1 MDIIDIILSRA
12 KSFTGETKALTE
24 QAKAAMSDANEIVER
39 LEAIQQDA
47 TEASES
53 AIAAA
58 ETFENMISFEDTSTA
73 AAKELQTTITKGED
87 VNTYT
92 VEKNYTSY
100 GDNEDGSMTQ
110 KAIKQYVSSVK
121 EELEQE
127 MANTGTNL
135 GQDNAGTVVIVGP
148 DGTIAAGDTTEQQII
163 EALIKSGSYTAKNGV
178 GIEIDYENKSA
189 VRTQEAKNKV
199 AGVDFNAYSMYGG
212 RMRCNVADNGVILS
226 FYGDNSYR
234 DDGSNGQVMVY
245 QPKFYYQ
252 RIPMKT
258 ADLSN
263 GAIIKKESIIIS
275 ATPQAGFKLHPLFK
289 TVNGEELN
297 YVLLPA
303 YDGGIYDTSE
313 SAYKES
319 DTRGIDFTE
328 DVLSSVA
335 GVKPVSGVNNAL
347 TIDKAEQ
354 LANNRGEGWHI
365 TNMAAESAIQMLE
378 MIEFGTMNLQ
388 ANFEFGF
395 TNIADVT
402 GANKAA
408 TTGSTASLG
417 NVSGYA
423 TTTVCDGTSY
433 SSAGYRAISY
443 RGMENPWG
451 NILHM
456 VGGANVVGEG
466 NSSNIRLYICKNFN
480 YNVAT
485 TTNDYKYIGFP
496 LASNSNWISGMGYGD
511 AELDWVFAPAEASN
525 ANSALPVG
533 DYYWSAG
540 SLNGINIVTMGGVW
554 SHREYAGPFSFG
566 SDNKITS
573 AYRGVG
579 AKLMFIPSKNSI
591 YEANYSNW
599 LRRTGG

>member
-1 MDIIDIILSRA
+1 MDIVDIVLSRA
-12 KSFTGETKALTE
+12 KSFTGETKTLTE
-24 QAKAAMSDANEIVER
+24 QAKAAMSDANEIIER
-39 LEAIQQDA
+39 LEAIEQDA
-47 TEASES
+47 TEASEY

-58 ETFENMISFEDTSTA
+58 ETFENMITFEDASTA
-73 AAKELQTTITKGED
+73 GAKELQTTITKGED
-87 VNTYT
+87 VDTYT
-92 VEKNYTSY
+92 IEKNYTSI
-100 GDNEDGSMTQ
+100 GENEDGSMTQ
-110 KAIKQYVSSVK
+110 KAIKQYVDSVK
-121 EELEQE
+121 EELEEE

-135 GQDNAGTVVIVGP
+135 GQENAGTVVVVGP

-178 GIEIDYENKSA
+178 GIEIDYENKS
-189 VRTQEAKNKV
+189 VSRTQEAKNKA
-199 AGVDFNAYSMYGG
+199 AGVDFNSYVMYGG

-258 ADLSN
+258 ADLSS
-263 GAIIKKESIIIS
+263 GMIIKKESIIIS

-289 TVNGEELN
+289 TATGEELN

-303 YDGGIYDTSE
+303 YDDGIYDTSE
-313 SAYKES
+313 ETYKVTDS
-319 DTRGIDFTE
+319 KGIDFTA
-328 DVLSSVA
+328 DLLTSVA
-335 GVKPVSGVNNAL
+335 DVKPVSGVNNTL
-347 TIDKAEQ
+347 TVDKAEQ
-354 LANNRGEGWHI
+354 LATNRGAGWHI

-378 MIEFGTMNLQ
+378 MIEFGAVNLQ
-388 ANFEFGF
+388 ANFEAGI
-395 TNIADVT
+395 TEITDVT

-417 NVSGYA
+417 NVSGHA
-423 TTTVCDGTSY
+423 TTTVCDGISY
-433 SSAGYRAISY
+433 SNAGYRAISY

-456 VGGANVVGEG
+456 IGGANVIGEG

-480 YNVAT
+480 YNTVT
-485 TTNDYKYIGFP
+485 TTNDYQYVGFP
-496 LASNSNWISGMGYGD
+496 LASSSNWISGMGYGSS
-511 AELDWVFAPAEASN
+511 ELDWVFAPAEANN

-540 SLNGINIVTMGGVW
+540 NLSGVNVLTMGGAW
-554 SHREYAGPFSFG
+554 NHKEYAGPFCFG
-566 SDNKITS
+566 CDNQITS

>member
-47 TEASES
+47 TEASE
-53 AIAAA
+53 AATTAA

-73 AAKELQTTITKGED
+73 AVKELQTTITKGED

-127 MANTGTNL
+127 MTNTGTNL
-135 GQDNAGTVVIVGP
+135 GQDNAGAVVVVGS
-148 DGTIAAGDTTEQQII
+148 DGAIAAGDTTEQQII
-163 EALIKSGSYTAKNGV
+163 EALIKSGSYVAKNAV
-178 GIEIDYENKSA
+178 GLEIDYENKSFS
-189 VRTQEAKNKV
+189 RTQEAKGKS
-199 AGVDFNAYSMYGG
+199 AGSDFNSYSMYGG
-212 RMRCNVADNGVILS
+212 RMRCNVADNGIILA

-252 RIPMKT
+252 RVPIRSS
-258 ADLSN
+258 DLS
-263 GAIIKKESIIIS
+263 GGQEIKKESIIIS

-289 TVNGEELN
+289 TASGEELN

-303 YDGGIYDTSE
+303 YDGGLYDTSAG
-313 SAYKES
+313 SYKS
-319 DTRGIDFTE
+319 TDSSGVDF
-328 DVLSSVA
+328 DNDKLSSV
-335 GVKPVSGVNNAL
+335 GNVQPLSGASNTLTPTNAE
-347 TIDKAEQ
+347 K
-354 LANNRGEGWHI
+354 LATNRGTGWHI
-365 TNMAAESAIQMLE
+365 TNLAAESAIQMLE
-378 MIEFGTMNLQ
+378 MIEFGSMNGQNNLE
-388 ANFEFGF
+388 AGI
-395 TNIADVT
+395 TNITDVS
-402 GANKAA
+402 GYNKSSV
-408 TTGSTASLG
+408 TGSTSSLG
-417 NVSGYA
+417 NGTGHADSTTNGSNTYDDSGR
-423 TTTVCDGTSY
+423 
-433 SSAGYRAISY
+433 RAISY

-451 NILHM
+451 NLMHIIAG
-456 VGGANVVGEG
+456 V
-466 NSSNIRLYICKNFN
+466 NIYGDGTNPNAKIYICKNFN
-480 YNVAT
+480 YNLSSIT
-485 TTNDYKYIGFP
+485 DDYVELGYT
-496 LASNSNWISGMGYGD
+496 LSLNQSWASAMGLGNTD
-511 AELDWVFAPAEASN
+511 LDWAFIPIKAVN
-525 ANSALPVG
+525 ANSALPIG
-533 DYYWSAG
+533 DYHWPAG
-540 SLNGINIVTMGGVW
+540 NLNGINMATIGGAW
-554 SHREYAGPFSFG
+554 LHQEYAGPFCYSFESQTNRG
-566 SDNKITS
+566 
-573 AYRGVG
+573 YRTIG

>member
-127 MANTGTNL
+127 MTNTGTNL
-135 GQDNAGTVVIVGP
+135 GQDNAGAVVVVGS
-148 DGTIAAGDTTEQQII
+148 DGAIAAGDTTEQQII
-163 EALIKSGSYTAKNGV
+163 EALIKSGSYVAKNAV
-178 GIEIDYENKSA
+178 GLEIDYENKSFS
-189 VRTQEAKNKV
+189 RTQEAKGKS
-199 AGVDFNAYSMYGG
+199 AGSDFNSYSMYGG
-212 RMRCNVADNGVILS
+212 RMRCNVADNGIILA

-252 RIPMKT
+252 RVPIRSS
-258 ADLSN
+258 DLS
-263 GAIIKKESIIIS
+263 GGQEIKKESIIIS

-289 TVNGEELN
+289 TASGEELN

-303 YDGGIYDTSE
+303 YDGGLYDTS
-313 SAYKES
+313 AGNYKS
-319 DTRGIDFTE
+319 TDSSGVDF
-328 DVLSSVA
+328 DNDKLSSV
-335 GVKPVSGVNNAL
+335 GNVQPLSGASNSLTPTNAE
-347 TIDKAEQ
+347 K
-354 LANNRGEGWHI
+354 LATNRGTGWHI
-365 TNMAAESAIQMLE
+365 TNLAAESAIQMLE
-378 MIEFGTMNLQ
+378 MIEFGSMNGQNNLE
-388 ANFEFGF
+388 AGI
-395 TNIADVT
+395 TNITDVS
-402 GANKAA
+402 GYNKSSV
-408 TTGSTASLG
+408 TGSTSSLG
-417 NVSGYA
+417 NGTGHADSTSNGNNTYNDSGR
-423 TTTVCDGTSY
+423 
-433 SSAGYRAISY
+433 RAISY

-451 NILHM
+451 NLMHIIAG
-456 VGGANVVGEG
+456 VNVYGDG
-466 NSSNIRLYICKNFN
+466 NNPNAKMYICKNFN
-480 YNVAT
+480 YNLSSI
-485 TTNDYKYIGFP
+485 TNDYVELGYT
-496 LASNSNWISGMGYGD
+496 LSLNQSWASAMGLGNTD
-511 AELDWVFAPAEASN
+511 LDWAFIPIKAVN
-525 ANSALPVG
+525 ANSALPIG
-533 DYYWSAG
+533 DYHWPAG
-540 SLNGINIVTMGGVW
+540 NLNGINMATIGGAW
-554 SHREYAGPFSFG
+554 LHQEYAGPFCYSFESQTNRG
-566 SDNKITS
+566 
-573 AYRGVG
+573 YRTIG